1 MPGIV
6 IVGAQWGD
14 EGKGKITD
22 LLAEHGD
29 AVVRF
34 QGGNNAGHTIV
45 RGEEEWKLHLIPSGI
60 LYPGKRC
67 VIGNGVVID
76 PKVLIDELNALRAR
90 RIDVSGLR
98 ISANAHLIMPYH
110 LLLDSA
116 GEAKLGSLQI
126 GTTRRGIGPCY
137 ADKAARLG
145 IRVQDLLDEKILKKK
160 IVAAMEPKRL
170 SLRPFERDPALDL
183 HTMTEEY
190 LTHGHRL
197 EQHIADT
204 AKLMW
209 EMLDEGKKIIF
220 EGAQGAM
227 LDIDHGTYP
236 FVTSSNPLSGA
247 ACVGTGVGPK
257 SIDEIWGVAKAYTT
271 RVGAGPFPSELHD
284 DMGEEIRKRGGEFGT
299 TTGRPRRIGWLDLV
313 ALRYAARLNTLTAL
327 VVTKL
332 DVLSGLDR
340 IGVCTSYSGEEE
352 AAFEDFPYHQT
363 VLHHSSAK
371 LTELRG
377 WKQDLGEGRT
387 LSDLPA
393 GADPTPFELAQ
404 RLAAQAWGARR
415 AWFLINGASQ
425 GNLAAG
431 LALAHRGSDVVVQ
444 RNAHSSV
451 IDALVLAG
459 LRPTF
464 VAPELDAE
472 LGIAHCLSE
481 QALER
486 ALAATP
492 SAIGAWV
499 ISPTYF
505 GAVADVR
512 ALAAVA
518 HGHGVPLIVD
528 EAWGAHLAFHEQLPE
543 HALAAGADLVIS
555 STHKIV
561 GSLTQSAM
569 LHLGHGA
576 EALIGEGIVDRAGAL
591 TESTSPSS
599 L

>member
-22 LLAEHGD
+22 LLAEQAD

-45 RGEEEWKLHLIPSGI
+45 RDGEEWKLHLIPSGI

-76 PKVLIDELNALRAR
+76 PKVLIEELDALRTR

-170 SLRPFERDPALDL
+170 SLRPFEKDPALDL

-190 LTHGHRL
+190 LIYGHRL

-204 AKLMW
+204 SKLMW
-209 EMLDEGKKIIF
+209 DMLDDDKKIIF

-257 SIDEIWGVAKAYTT
+257 SIDEVWGVSKAYTT

-284 DMGEEIRKRGGEFGT
+284 DMGELIRERGGEFGT
-299 TTGRPRRIGWLDLV
+299 TTGRPRRTGWLDLV
-313 ALRYAARLNTLTAL
+313 ALRYAARLNTMTAL

-340 IGVCTSYSGEEE
+340 LQVCTSYRGAEG
-352 AAFEDFPYHQT
+352 ATFDDFPYHQT
-363 VLHHSSAK
+363 VLHHTTAG

-377 WKQDLGEGRT
+377 WDEDLGECRT
-387 LSDLPA
+387 FSDLP
-393 GADPTPFELAQ
+393 E
-404 RLAAQAWGARR
+404 GAREYLDFI
-415 AWFLINGASQ
+415 AEHVGAPVTLVGVGPGREQ
-425 GNLAAG
+425 VIWTDAGMRTLLARSG
-431 LALAHRGSDVVVQ
+431 GS
-444 RNAHSSV
+444 
-451 IDALVLAG
+451 
-459 LRPTF
+459 P
-464 VAPELDAE
+464 
-472 LGIAHCLSE
+472 
-481 QALER
+481 
-486 ALAATP
+486 
-492 SAIGAWV
+492 
-499 ISPTYF
+499 
-505 GAVADVR
+505 
-512 ALAAVA
+512 
-518 HGHGVPLIVD
+518 
-528 EAWGAHLAFHEQLPE
+528 
-543 HALAAGADLVIS
+543 
-555 STHKIV
+555 
-561 GSLTQSAM
+561 
-569 LHLGHGA
+569 
-576 EALIGEGIVDRAGAL
+576 DRAPTGEPA
-591 TESTSPSS
+591 
-599 L
+599 

>member
-1 MPGIV
+1 
-6 IVGAQWGD
+6 VGAQWGD

-22 LLAEHGD
+22 LLAENAD
-29 AVVRF
+29 AVARF

-45 RGEEEWKLHLIPSGI
+45 RGGEEWKLHLIPSGI
-60 LYPGKRC
+60 LYPGKCC

-76 PKVLIDELNALRAR
+76 PKVLIEELNALRAR

-170 SLRPFERDPALDL
+170 SLRPFEKDPALDL

-190 LTHGHRL
+190 LTYGHRL

-209 EMLDEGKKIIF
+209 ELLDDGRKVIF

-236 FVTSSNPLSGA
+236 FVTSSNPLAGA

-257 SIDEIWGVAKAYTT
+257 AIDEIWGISKAYTT

-284 DMGEEIRKRGGEFGT
+284 EMGEMIRARGGEFGT
-299 TTGRPRRIGWLDLV
+299 TTGRPRRTGWLDLV
-313 ALRYAARLNTLTAL
+313 ALRYAARLNTMTAL
-327 VVTKL
+327 VITKL

-340 IGVCTSYSGEEE
+340 IQVCTSYRGVEGPV
-352 AAFEDFPYHQT
+352 FEDFPYHQT
-363 VLHHSSAK
+363 VLHHAEAE

-377 WKQDLGEGRT
+377 WEEDLGECRT
-387 LSDLPA
+387 ISDLPDAAREYLEFVAEHA
-393 GADPTPFELAQ
+393 GAPVALVGVGPGREQVLWTDAGLQTLVAPRDVPLADPT
-404 RLAAQAWGARR
+404 
-415 AWFLINGASQ
+415 
-425 GNLAAG
+425 AG
-431 LALAHRGSDVVVQ
+431 
-444 RNAHSSV
+444 
-451 IDALVLAG
+451 
-459 LRPTF
+459 
-464 VAPELDAE
+464 
-472 LGIAHCLSE
+472 
-481 QALER
+481 
-486 ALAATP
+486 
-492 SAIGAWV
+492 
-499 ISPTYF
+499 
-505 GAVADVR
+505 
-512 ALAAVA
+512 
-518 HGHGVPLIVD
+518 
-528 EAWGAHLAFHEQLPE
+528 
-543 HALAAGADLVIS
+543 
-555 STHKIV
+555 
-561 GSLTQSAM
+561 
-569 LHLGHGA
+569 
-576 EALIGEGIVDRAGAL
+576 
-591 TESTSPSS
+591 
-599 L
+599 

>member
-22 LLAEHGD
+22 LLAEHAD
-29 AVVRF
+29 AVARF

-45 RGEEEWKLHLIPSGI
+45 RGGEEWKLHLIPSGI
-60 LYPGKRC
+60 LYPGKCC

-76 PKVLIDELNALRAR
+76 PKVLIEELNALRAR

-170 SLRPFERDPALDL
+170 SLRPFEKDPALDL

-190 LTHGHRL
+190 LTYGHRL

-209 EMLDEGKKIIF
+209 ELLDDGRKVIF

-236 FVTSSNPLSGA
+236 FVTSSNPLAGA

-257 SIDEIWGVAKAYTT
+257 AIDEIWGVSKAYTT

-284 DMGEEIRKRGGEFGT
+284 EMGEMIRARGGEFGT
-299 TTGRPRRIGWLDLV
+299 TTGRPRRTGWLDLV
-313 ALRYAARLNTLTAL
+313 ALRYAARLNTMTSL
-327 VVTKL
+327 VITKL

-340 IGVCTSYSGEEE
+340 IQVCTSYRGVEG
-352 AAFEDFPYHQT
+352 AVFEDFPYHQT
-363 VLHHSSAK
+363 VLHHAEAE

-377 WKQDLGEGRT
+377 WEEDLGECRT
-387 LSDLPA
+387 ISDLPDAAREYLDFIAEHA
-393 GADPTPFELAQ
+393 GAPVALVGVGPGREQVLWTEAGLQTLAAPSGVPLADPT
-404 RLAAQAWGARR
+404 
-415 AWFLINGASQ
+415 
-425 GNLAAG
+425 AG
-431 LALAHRGSDVVVQ
+431 
-444 RNAHSSV
+444 
-451 IDALVLAG
+451 
-459 LRPTF
+459 
-464 VAPELDAE
+464 
-472 LGIAHCLSE
+472 
-481 QALER
+481 
-486 ALAATP
+486 
-492 SAIGAWV
+492 
-499 ISPTYF
+499 
-505 GAVADVR
+505 
-512 ALAAVA
+512 
-518 HGHGVPLIVD
+518 
-528 EAWGAHLAFHEQLPE
+528 
-543 HALAAGADLVIS
+543 
-555 STHKIV
+555 
-561 GSLTQSAM
+561 
-569 LHLGHGA
+569 
-576 EALIGEGIVDRAGAL
+576 
-591 TESTSPSS
+591 
-599 L
+599 

>member
-22 LLAEHGD
+22 LLAEHAD
-29 AVVRF
+29 AVARF

-60 LYPGKRC
+60 LYPGKCC

-76 PKVLIDELNALRAR
+76 PKVLIEELNGLRER

-170 SLRPFERDPALDL
+170 SLRPFEKDPALDL
-183 HTMTEEY
+183 HAMTEEY
-190 LTHGHRL
+190 LTYGHRL

-209 EMLDEGKKIIF
+209 ALLDEGKKVIF

-236 FVTSSNPLSGA
+236 FVTSSNPLAGA

-257 SIDEIWGVAKAYTT
+257 AIDEIWGISKAYTT

-284 DMGEEIRKRGGEFGT
+284 EMGELIRARGGEFGT
-299 TTGRPRRIGWLDLV
+299 TTGRPRRTGWLDLV
-313 ALRYAARLNTLTAL
+313 ALRYAARLNTMTSL
-327 VVTKL
+327 VITKL

-340 IGVCTSYSGEEE
+340 VQVCTSYRGVEGPV
-352 AAFEDFPYHQT
+352 FEDFPYHQT
-363 VLHHSSAK
+363 VLHHAEAE

-377 WKQDLGEGRT
+377 WEEDLGECRSI
-387 LSDLPA
+387 SDLPDAAREYLDFIAEHVGAPVALVGVGPGREQVLWTDA
-393 GADPTPFELAQ
+393 GAQTL
-404 RLAAQAWGARR
+404 
-415 AWFLINGASQ
+415 
-425 GNLAAG
+425 
-431 LALAHRGSDVVVQ
+431 
-444 RNAHSSV
+444 
-451 IDALVLAG
+451 
-459 LRPTF
+459 
-464 VAPELDAE
+464 VAPD
-472 LGIAHCLSE
+472 
-481 QALER
+481 
-486 ALAATP
+486 
-492 SAIGAWV
+492 
-499 ISPTYF
+499 
-505 GAVADVR
+505 
-512 ALAAVA
+512 
-518 HGHGVPLIVD
+518 GVPL
-528 EAWGAHLAFHEQLPE
+528 
-543 HALAAGADLVIS
+543 AA
-555 STHKIV
+555 
-561 GSLTQSAM
+561 
-569 LHLGHGA
+569 
-576 EALIGEGIVDRAGAL
+576 DRTAG
-591 TESTSPSS
+591 
-599 L
+599 

>member
-6 IVGAQWGD
+6 LVGAQWGD

-22 LLAEHGD
+22 LLAEQVD

-45 RGEEEWKLHLIPSGI
+45 RGDEEWKLHLIPSGI

-76 PKVLIDELNALRAR
+76 PKVLIEELNALRAR

-170 SLRPFERDPALDL
+170 SLRPFEKDPSLDL

-190 LTHGHRL
+190 LTFGHRL

-204 AKLMW
+204 SKLMW
-209 EMLDEGKKIIF
+209 DLLDADKKVIF

-257 SIDEIWGVAKAYTT
+257 AIDEIWGISKAYTT

-284 DMGEEIRKRGGEFGT
+284 EMGELIRERGGEFGT
-299 TTGRPRRIGWLDLV
+299 TTGRARRTGWLDLV
-313 ALRYAARLNTLTAL
+313 ALRYAARINSMSAL
-327 VVTKL
+327 VITKL
-332 DVLSGLDR
+332 DV
-340 IGVCTSYSGEEE
+340 YSGFDSVKVATRYRGAEE
-352 AAFEDFPYHQT
+352 ATFETFPYHQS
-363 VLHHSSAK
+363 VLHHATGEYEE
-371 LTELRG
+371 LPGWREDITEARS
-377 WKQDLGEGRT
+377 E
-387 LSDLPA
+387 SDLPQNA
-393 GADPTPFELAQ
+393 RDYLRYIADFIGVPIVLVGVGPGREQ
-404 RLAAQAWGARR
+404 
-415 AWFLINGASQ
+415 
-425 GNLAAG
+425 
-431 LALAHRGSDVVVQ
+431 VVW
-444 RNAHSSV
+444 
-451 IDALVLAG
+451 
-459 LRPTF
+459 
-464 VAPELDAE
+464 AE
-472 LGIAHCLSE
+472 
-481 QALER
+481 
-486 ALAATP
+486 
-492 SAIGAWV
+492 
-499 ISPTYF
+499 
-505 GAVADVR
+505 GAV
-512 ALAAVA
+512 
-518 HGHGVPLIVD
+518 
-528 EAWGAHLAFHEQLPE
+528 
-543 HALAAGADLVIS
+543 
-555 STHKIV
+555 
-561 GSLTQSAM
+561 
-569 LHLGHGA
+569 
-576 EALIGEGIVDRAGAL
+576 EALPAL
-591 TESTSPSS
+591 IPAA
-599 L
+599 

>member
-22 LLAEHGD
+22 LLAEQAD

-45 RGEEEWKLHLIPSGI
+45 RDGEEWKLHLIPSGI

-76 PKVLIDELNALRAR
+76 PKVLISELDALRAR
-90 RIDVSGLR
+90 RVDVSGLR

-170 SLRPFERDPALDL
+170 SLRPFEKDPALDL
-183 HTMTEEY
+183 HTMTEDY
-190 LTHGHRL
+190 LTFGHRL

-209 EMLDEGKKIIF
+209 DMLDEGKMIIF

-284 DMGEEIRKRGGEFGT
+284 QMSEKIRERGGEFGT
-299 TTGRPRRIGWLDLV
+299 TTGRPRRTGWLDLPV
-313 ALRYAARLNTLTAL
+313 LRTSAMLNGLDAIAL
-327 VVTKL
+327 TKL
-332 DVLSGLDR
+332 DVLDEFDEILVC
-340 IGVCTSYSGEEE
+340 IGYNVRSEVWKTFP
-352 AAFEDFPYHQT
+352 AFA
-363 VLHHSSAK
+363 VAHHDYK
-371 LTELRG
+371 PEYRTFKG
-377 WKQDLGEGRT
+377 WKQPTVGMTSYD
-387 LSDLPA
+387 DLP
-393 GADPTPFELAQ
+393 Q
-404 RLAAQAWGARR
+404 AAKDYVRFIEDEVECQATIISTGPRR
-415 AWFLINGASQ
+415 EETI
-425 GNLAAG
+425 
-431 LALAHRGSDVVVQ
+431 
-444 RNAHSSV
+444 
-451 IDALVLAG
+451 
-459 LRPTF
+459 
-464 VAPELDAE
+464 
-472 LGIAHCLSE
+472 
-481 QALER
+481 
-486 ALAATP
+486 
-492 SAIGAWV
+492 
-499 ISPTYF
+499 
-505 GAVADVR
+505 VR
-512 ALAAVA
+512 
-518 HGHGVPLIVD
+518 
-528 EAWGAHLAFHEQLPE
+528 
-543 HALAAGADLVIS
+543 
-555 STHKIV
+555 
-561 GSLTQSAM
+561 
-569 LHLGHGA
+569 
-576 EALIGEGIVDRAGAL
+576 
-591 TESTSPSS
+591 
-599 L
+599 

>member
-22 LLAEHGD
+22 LLAEHAH
-29 AVVRF
+29 AVARF

-45 RGEEEWKLHLIPSGI
+45 RGGEEWKLHLIPSGI
-60 LYPGKRC
+60 LYPGKCC

-76 PKVLIDELNALRAR
+76 PKVLIEELNALRAR

-170 SLRPFERDPALDL
+170 SLRPYEKDPALDL

-190 LTHGHRL
+190 LTYGHRL

-209 EMLDEGKKIIF
+209 ELLDDGKKVIF

-236 FVTSSNPLSGA
+236 FVTSSNPLAGA

-257 SIDEIWGVAKAYTT
+257 AIDEIWGISKAYTT

-284 DMGEEIRKRGGEFGT
+284 EMGEMIRARGGEFGT
-299 TTGRPRRIGWLDLV
+299 TTGRPRRTGWLDLV
-313 ALRYAARLNTLTAL
+313 ALRYAARLNTMTSL
-327 VVTKL
+327 VITKL

-340 IGVCTSYSGEEE
+340 IQVCTSYRGAEGPV
-352 AAFEDFPYHQT
+352 FEDFPYHQT
-363 VLHHSSAK
+363 VLHHAEAE

-377 WKQDLGEGRT
+377 WEEDLGECRT
-387 LSDLPA
+387 LSDLPDAAREYLEFIAEHA
-393 GADPTPFELAQ
+393 GAP
-404 RLAAQAWGARR
+404 
-415 AWFLINGASQ
+415 
-425 GNLAAG
+425 
-431 LALAHRGSDVVVQ
+431 V
-444 RNAHSSV
+444 
-451 IDALVLAG
+451 ALVGVGPGREQVLWTDAG
-459 LRPTF
+459 MQTL
-464 VAPELDAE
+464 VAP
-472 LGIAHCLSE
+472 S
-481 QALER
+481 
-486 ALAATP
+486 
-492 SAIGAWV
+492 
-499 ISPTYF
+499 
-505 GAVADVR
+505 
-512 ALAAVA
+512 
-518 HGHGVPLIVD
+518 GVPLAD
-528 EAWGAHLAFHEQLPE
+528 P
-543 HALAAGADLVIS
+543 AG
-555 STHKIV
+555 
-561 GSLTQSAM
+561 
-569 LHLGHGA
+569 
-576 EALIGEGIVDRAGAL
+576 
-591 TESTSPSS
+591 
-599 L
+599 